1 MSLAR
6 VRVPMYN
13 RTGNC
18 VVADDSAR
26 ALACFDSDSRSA
38 VPSCDTLCTLT
49 VMRNSRFG
57 MQCVE

>member
-1 MSLAR
+1 MFVEGVKMSLAR

-26 ALACFDSDSRSA
+26 ALACSDSDSRSA
-38 VPSCDTLCTLT
+38 VPSVTPSAL
-49 VMRNSRFG
+49 
-57 MQCVE
+57 